1 MKMSRVQT
9 KPDVRNE
16 HTLFCPV
23 YTLNKKLQAGSGM
36 ILKWNP
42 WTHAGVYLGISPE
55 YSSEVA
61 LVLNL
66 STGHVSPQCHVVID
80 DQFTTVDYI
89 QSWRQ
94 PEN

>member
-9 KPDVRNE
+9 KPNVRNE

-23 YTLNKKLQAGSGM
+23 YTLNKKLQAGPGM
-36 ILKWNP
+36 IPKWNP
-42 WTHAGVYLGISPE
+42 RADAGVYLGTSQE

-66 STGHVSPQCHVVID
+66 STGHVSPQYYVVFD
-80 DQFTTVDYI
+80 NQFTTVDYI
-89 QSWRQ
+89 WSRR
-94 PEN
+94 